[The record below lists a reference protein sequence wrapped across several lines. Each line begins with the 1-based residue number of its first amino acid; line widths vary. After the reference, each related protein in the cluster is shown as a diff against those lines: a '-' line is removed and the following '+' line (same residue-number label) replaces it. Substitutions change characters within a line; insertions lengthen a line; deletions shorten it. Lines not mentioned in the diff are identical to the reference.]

1 MSAFKTST
9 MGWDSARVGA
19 AIPSGVGFLGAGLIW
34 KGSKTTTN
42 PDGSTSDV
50 QEVHGLT
57 TAAGV
62 WLSAALGMGAGGKL
76 YIVSAYAVIL
86 VILVLRIGP
95 RVAGIISDDGGG
107 GGSKGNSRSSWYDT
121 DGWETESEVKQ
132 FGQKRIDPRVDLSCI
147 GGGGG
152 GMNNLQHHYSV
163 NSNINDA
170 VVSREEQRWLLERE
184 AESTMI
190 PINPNDGG
198 YDEQRIP
205 TRITGSGNPAAA
217 PSEKGFPVV
226 DIFGRQS
233 KPAQMLQRISSHPG
247 FNIDHD
253 ALYDASPT
261 KTWSELRRTQSLV
274 PIRSS
279 ASPTR
284 TARKKKRHRAKKQRG
299 GLVLRD

>member
-1 MSAFKTST
+1 MSAFKSST

-42 PDGSTSDV
+42 PDGSESEV

-95 RVAGIISDDGGG
+95 RVAGIISDDGS
-107 GGSKGNSRSSWYDT
+107 GSAAGTSSSWYDT

-132 FGQKRIDPRVDLSCI
+132 YGQKRDQRVDSSSSGI
-147 GGGGG
+147 GRGG
-152 GMNNLQHHYSV
+152 GMNNHHPNLSD
-163 NSNINDA
+163 SNINDM

-190 PINPNDGG
+190 PNREGGG
-198 YDEQRIP
+198 YGGQLNPTMMTRSVEQRC
-205 TRITGSGNPAAA
+205 NPAAL
-217 PSEKGFPVV
+217 SEKVFPVV
-226 DIFGRQS
+226 DIFGRRS
-233 KPAQMLQRISSHPG
+233 KPAPIHRISSHPG
-247 FNIDHD
+247 FVTDD
-253 ALYDASPT
+253 ALYEASS
-261 KTWSELRRTQSLV
+261 KSWSELRRTQSLV
-274 PIRSS
+274 PIRTSS
-279 ASPTR
+279 SSPR
-284 TARKKKRHRAKKQRG
+284 ARKKKRPRAKKQRC
-299 GLVLRD
+299 GLVLKD